1 MKYRRS
7 TMEKEAL
14 NLIQRGWAQ
23 LPEYAQSE
31 TLGDRR
37 VDTVEDG
44 VCPRAFDPLGT
55 AIGE

>member
-7 TMEKEAL
+7 VIDEEAL
-14 NLIQRGWAQ
+14 NLIQHGWAQ
-23 LPEYAQSE
+23 LPEYAESE
-31 TLGDRR
+31 TLSDRR

-55 AIGE
+55 AIRE